1 MNSRAS
7 EPGHAERQYNLPLR
21 DYRPQ
26 SKLVVPVHHV
36 PRALIPAIDS
46 HAHLGRW
53 LSPDQSWMVP
63 DVPRLLDEMDRCNI
77 TSIVNLDGRWGTEL
91 ADNLARYDHA
101 YPGRFAT
108 CCHLDWQELS
118 APGFGERL
126 ATGLRASAAAG
137 AAGVKVWKDLGLH
150 VRDDRDELVFPDDQ
164 RLAPVWA
171 AAGELGLP
179 IFIHTADPVAFFD
192 PVDERNERLE
202 QLLSR
207 PDWSFAG
214 PRFPSFQRLIHSL
227 EALVAAHPQT
237 TFVGVHVGCYAEN
250 LAWVGRMLDT
260 YPNFYIDTAAR
271 VAELGRQPRAAAELI
286 TRHPG
291 RVLFGTDEIPFDSR
305 VYAIYFRFLETSD
318 EQFDH
323 ALEDPP
329 PMGRWKISG
338 LGLDRDV
345 LRQVYAGNAGRL
357 VPRLLAQRNARATM
371 S

>member
-1 MNSRAS
+1 MLQM
-7 EPGHAERQYNLPLR
+7 PGSDRRAERLRRLPLA
-21 DYRPQ
+21 DFRPQ
-26 SKLVVPVHHV
+26 AKLVVPEHHV
-36 PRALIPAIDS
+36 PRAVFPAIDA

-63 DVPRLLDEMDRCNI
+63 DVPRLLAEMDRCNI
-77 TSIVNLDGRWGTEL
+77 AGIVNLDGRWGTEL

-108 CCHLDWQELS
+108 CCHLDWQELA

-126 ATGLRASAAAG
+126 ATRLRACADAG

-150 VRDDRDELVFPDDQ
+150 IRDHRGELVFPDDE
-164 RLAPVWA
+164 RLGPVWA
-171 AAGELGLP
+171 VAGERGLP
-179 IFIHTADPVAFFD
+179 IFIHTADPVAFFE

-202 QLLSR
+202 QLLQR

-214 PRFPSFQRLIHSL
+214 PGFPSFQRLIDSL

-250 LAWVGRMLDT
+250 LGWVGRMLDT
-260 YPNFYIDTAAR
+260 YPNFCIDTAAR
-271 VAELGRQPRAAAELI
+271 IAELGRQPRATAELVA
-286 TRHPG
+286 RHPG
-291 RVLFGTDEIPFDSR
+291 RILFGTDEIPFDSR

-318 EQFDH
+318 EHFDH
-323 ALEDPP
+323 GLEDPP

-338 LGLDRDV
+338 LGLDGDV
-345 LRQVYAGNAGRL
+345 LRQVYSANAQRL
-357 VPRLLAQRNARATM
+357 VPQLG